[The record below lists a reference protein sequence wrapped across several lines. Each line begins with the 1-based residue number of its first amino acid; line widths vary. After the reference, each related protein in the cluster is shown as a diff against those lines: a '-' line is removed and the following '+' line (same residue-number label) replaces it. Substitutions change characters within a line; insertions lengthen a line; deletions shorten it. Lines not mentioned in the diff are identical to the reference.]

1 MVWSDHR
8 VEQLKSLWN
17 EGKSA
22 SQIADLLGDVTRNA
36 VIGKAHRLGLSSRPS
51 PIKRKTF
58 ILPLGNERMCQWPI
72 GNPGDPDFR
81 FCSQSAEPGRPYCH
95 QHCALAYR
103 RKAESAA

>member
-1 MVWSDHR
+1 MVWTDQR
-8 VEQLKSLWN
+8 VEQLKTLWN

-58 ILPLGNERMCQWPI
+58 ILPIGNERLCQWPI
-72 GNPGDPDFR
+72 GNPCDPDFR
-81 FCSQSAEPGRPYCH
+81 FCSQSADPGRPYCTE
-95 QHCALAYR
+95 HCALAYR
-103 RKAESAA
+103 RKTESAA

>member
-1 MVWSDHR
+1 MVWTDHR
-8 VEQLKSLWN
+8 VEQLKKLWN

-22 SQIADLLGDVTRNA
+22 SQIADSLGDVTRNA

-58 ILPLGNERMCQWPI
+58 LLPLGNERMCQWPI
-72 GNPGDPDFR
+72 GNPGEEDFR
-81 FCSQSAEPGRPYCH
+81 FCDQTAEAGRPYCNG
-95 QHCALAYR
+95 HCAMAYR